1 VRHNPSMQAAFPL
14 VLFGSI
20 ALFVV
25 VGLLSMLT
33 RSNLY
38 DQIGQ
43 GGLSMGE
50 DQLDDSRP
58 TQREPLGPGGS
69 ERSGGAD
76 GLESRAEREREIRQM
91 LQARSDR
98 LVRKGHAPLDIDAE
112 LARLEYS
119 GAGGPGNAGGSGGTG
134 GFGST
139 GLAAE
144 VRQLVVA
151 RNERRQRQGQDPLD
165 VEAEVQ
171 RTLAE
176 LDP

>member
-1 VRHNPSMQAAFPL
+1 VRHNRSMQAAFPL

-25 VGLLSMLT
+25 VGVLSMLT
-33 RSNLY
+33 RRNLY

-43 GGLSMGE
+43 DGLSLG
-50 DQLDDSRP
+50 DDRRDMSP
-58 TQREPLGPGGS
+58 PALLEPLGPSGSGGS
-69 ERSGGAD
+69 DGGN
-76 GLESRAEREREIRQM
+76 GLESRAEREQEIRQM

-98 LVRKGHAPLDIDAE
+98 LVRKGDAPLDIDAE
-112 LARLEYS
+112 LAKLERS
-119 GAGGPGNAGGSGGTG
+119 EPDRPGESGGHDA
-134 GFGST
+134 
-139 GLAAE
+139 GLTEE

-151 RNERRQRQGQDPLD
+151 RNERRRRQGQDPLD

>member
-1 VRHNPSMQAAFPL
+1 MQVAFPL
-14 VLFGSI
+14 VVFGSI

-25 VGLLSMLT
+25 VGVWSMLT

-43 GGLSMGE
+43 DGLFLGE
-50 DQLDDSRP
+50 DQLGGGLPDAP
-58 TQREPLGPGGS
+58 GPGGLDG
-69 ERSGGAD
+69 SGGAS
-76 GLESRAEREREIRQM
+76 GLESRGEREREIRQM

-98 LVRKGHAPLDIDAE
+98 LVRKGQAPLDIDAE
-112 LARLEYS
+112 LAMLEGSGSSRL
-119 GAGGPGNAGGSGGTG
+119 GGSGGHDA
-134 GFGST
+134 
-139 GLAAE
+139 GLAEE

-165 VEAEVQ
+165 VESEVQ